1 MESDPRTLLVWR
13 TQILRIAFSYVNG
26 SILSY
31 YLIYFS
37 IYDKIFSIISEYSV
51 GWEDTVLL
59 ACFITEILIIT
70 C

>member
-1 MESDPRTLLVWR
+1 VWSRTPHLH
-13 TQILRIAFSYVNG
+13 ILFSYVNC

-37 IYDKIFSIISEYSV
+37 IYEKLVSLVSEYSV
-51 GWEDTVLL
+51 GWEETVLL
-59 ACFITEILIIT
+59 ACFITEKLITT